1 MEQLN
6 DKVQVVAGALEL
18 GFLTR
23 VVISRWLKVHMQ
35 DVRGE
40 FLSFG

>member
-6 DKVQVVAGALEL
+6 DKVQVGAGGLEL

-23 VVISRWLKVHMQ
+23 AVIFRWLKAHKE

-40 FLSFG
+40 SLSFG